1 MLQIEKIITYAQ
13 RLKNFLE
20 EENYHKNNISI
31 FIVQIKRD
39 DMVNLFLSKLSNG
52 DKVKVAYATYF
63 LLKDFNE
70 IEIKNIINNLRYYVL
85 KIYNDPEYEQESC
98 DDCNGYGRESCDTC
112 DNSGDV
118 ECYECEGEGE
128 LECTRCDGSGEES
141 DGEGESEPCDRCDG
155 NGTNICDSCEGSGKV
170 ECSNCDGDGDF
181 ECQTCYGTGEVESN
195 EKSYDEVIQ
204 LVAYVKTN
212 DTPDIELQE
221 LMDIDQFE
229 KIENRFDYEGVII
242 KHFYGKTE
250 TEYSLYQKYRIEMDD
265 YFIFEDEGKI
275 DEYPHA
281 W

>member
-31 FIVQIKRD
+31 FINQLKRD
-39 DMVNLFLSKLSNG
+39 DMVTLFLSKLSNG

-63 LLKDFNE
+63 LLKDFND

-85 KIYNDPEYEQESC
+85 KVYNEPDYEQESC
-98 DDCNGYGRESCDTC
+98 DDCNGYGRESCDSC
-112 DNSGDV
+112 NGDGDV
-118 ECYECEGEGE
+118 ECDECEGTGE
-128 LECTRCDGSGEES
+128 LECSSCDGSGEGSDGETCDRCDGSGEES
-141 DGEGESEPCDRCDG
+141 CYSCNGDGRITCGA
-155 NGTNICDSCEGSGKV
+155 
-170 ECSNCDGDGDF
+170 CDGDGDF

-195 EKSYDEVIQ
+195 EQSYDEEIQ

-229 KIENRFDYEGVII
+229 KIENQFDYEGVII
-242 KHFYGKTE
+242 IHYYGKTE

-265 YFIFEDEGKI
+265 YYIFEDEGKI
-275 DEYPHA
+275 DDYPHA

>member
-20 EENYHKNNISI
+20 EENYHRNNISI
-31 FIVQIKRD
+31 FIIQLKRD
-39 DMVNLFLSKLSNG
+39 DMVTLFLSKLSNG

-85 KIYNDPEYEQESC
+85 KVYNEPDYEQESC
-98 DDCNGYGRESCDTC
+98 DDCNGYGRESCDSC
-112 DNSGDV
+112 NGDGDV
-118 ECYECEGEGE
+118 ECDECEGTGE
-128 LECTRCDGSGEES
+128 LECSSCDGSGEGSDGETCDRCDGSGEES
-141 DGEGESEPCDRCDG
+141 CYSCNGDGRITCGA
-155 NGTNICDSCEGSGKV
+155 
-170 ECSNCDGDGDF
+170 CDGDGDF

-195 EKSYDEVIQ
+195 EKSYDEEIQ

-229 KIENRFDYEGVII
+229 KIENQFDYEGVII

-275 DEYPHA
+275 DDYPHA

>member
-31 FIVQIKRD
+31 FINQLKRD
-39 DMVNLFLSKLSNG
+39 DMVTLFLSKLSNG

-85 KIYNDPEYEQESC
+85 KVYNEPDYEQESC
-98 DDCNGYGRESCDTC
+98 DDCNGYGRESCDSC
-112 DNSGDV
+112 NGDGDV
-118 ECYECEGEGE
+118 ECDECEGTGQ
-128 LECTRCDGSGEES
+128 LECSSCDGSGEGSDGETCDRCDGSGEES
-141 DGEGESEPCDRCDG
+141 CYSCNGDGRITCGA
-155 NGTNICDSCEGSGKV
+155 
-170 ECSNCDGDGDF
+170 CDGDGDF

-195 EKSYDEVIQ
+195 EKSYDEEIQ

-229 KIENRFDYEGVII
+229 KIENQFDYEGVII

-275 DEYPHA
+275 DDYPHA

>member
-31 FIVQIKRD
+31 FINQLKRD
-39 DMVNLFLSKLSNG
+39 DMVTLFLSKLSNG

-63 LLKDFNE
+63 LLKDFND

-85 KIYNDPEYEQESC
+85 KVYNEPDYEQESC
-98 DDCNGYGRESCDTC
+98 DDCNGYGRESCDRC
-112 DNSGDV
+112 NGDGDV
-118 ECYECEGEGE
+118 ECDECEGTGE
-128 LECTRCDGSGEES
+128 LECSSCDGSGEGSDGETCDRCDGSGEES
-141 DGEGESEPCDRCDG
+141 CYSCNGDGRITCGD
-155 NGTNICDSCEGSGKV
+155 
-170 ECSNCDGDGDF
+170 CDGDGDF

-195 EKSYDEVIQ
+195 EKSYDEEIQ

-229 KIENRFDYEGVII
+229 KIENQFDYEGVII

-275 DEYPHA
+275 DDYPHA

>member
-31 FIVQIKRD
+31 FINQLKRD
-39 DMVNLFLSKLSNG
+39 DMVTLFLSKLSNG

-63 LLKDFNE
+63 LLKDFND

-85 KIYNDPEYEQESC
+85 KVYNEPDYEQESC
-98 DDCNGYGRESCDTC
+98 DDCNGYGRESCDSC
-112 DNSGDV
+112 NGDGDV
-118 ECYECEGEGE
+118 ECDECEGTGQ
-128 LECTRCDGSGEES
+128 LECSSCDGSGEGSDGETCDRCDGSGEES
-141 DGEGESEPCDRCDG
+141 CYSCNGDGRITCGA
-155 NGTNICDSCEGSGKV
+155 
-170 ECSNCDGDGDF
+170 CDGDGDF

-195 EKSYDEVIQ
+195 EKSYDEEIQ

-229 KIENRFDYEGVII
+229 KIENQFDYEGVII

-275 DEYPHA
+275 DDYPHA